1 MIAKTLLLLCLLT
14 TVAAAGDRLYWG
26 SVVFMVGGHT
36 IDAVSSY
43 GMYEG
48 NPLMRSSNGR
58 QGVRGIPIVAGVMGE
73 ALLAQ
78 RLCGKRSRK
87 AFTKVNFAVGGFRT
101 AVAARTIRMRWGG
114 GVYGSMATE

>member
-1 MIAKTLLLLCLLT
+1 MTLRALVLLCLLS

-26 SVVFMVGGHT
+26 SVAFMVGGVVM
-36 IDAVSSY
+36 DASTSY

-58 QGVRGIPIVAGVMGE
+58 LGVRGIAIGAGVMGV

-114 GVYGSMATE
+114 EVYGSMATE